1 MLIVTFCL
9 LFEMLVLIQKA
20 DVRLRAQGNIIF
32 ITMILAAAVS
42 LFLLQHSFA
51 TNLQQ
56 LLQLEA

>member
-20 DVRLRAQGNIIF
+20 DVRLRAQGNVIF
-32 ITMILAAAVS
+32 VTMILAATVP
-42 LFLLQHSFA
+42 LFLLQHPFA

-56 LLQLEA
+56 LLQLKA